1 MEAEGRRADAGR
13 NNPEVGGTG
22 DQQRQSPE
30 MSSEARINNENI
42 LEIKDCYAKQFL
54 L

>member
-1 MEAEGRRADAGR
+1 MEAEGRKAEAGR
-13 NNPEVGGTG
+13 NIPEVGGTG